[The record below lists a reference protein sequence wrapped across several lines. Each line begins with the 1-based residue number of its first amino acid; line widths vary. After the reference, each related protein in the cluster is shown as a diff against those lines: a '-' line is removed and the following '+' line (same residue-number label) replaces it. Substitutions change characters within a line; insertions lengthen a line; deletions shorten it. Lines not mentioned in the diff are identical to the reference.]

1 MEIENVDRIEFP
13 LNRPKKRSRN
23 ESNWRRNVRKNS
35 KTKGTP
41 SSVKTKK
48 KIIFGLNYGTSDLIT
63 GLVHLNCA
71 GDVIQARNLQIVD
84 CACDCRNR
92 FRIEELTRIF

>member
-1 MEIENVDRIEFP
+1 VQCISRISSQKFSQKIFA
-13 LNRPKKRSRN
+13 LALDLQH
-23 ESNWRRNVRKNS
+23 RRFATRRA
-35 KTKGTP
+35 
-41 SSVKTKK
+41 
-48 KIIFGLNYGTSDLIT
+48 LWLGTSDLIT